1 MAQINLTDRDRERM
15 REYLRVVGE
24 LEKTDPEPPM
34 FADEEHDTEPT
45 EEWEAWNKR
54 GVELTKEYSDVIRLA
69 FTQYMA
75 ASLEDDGLVPDEAQ
89 TVIDVIRQIVGNN
102 YARKSPYKRRR
113 DDNFSLVELKVA
125 IDPITRAL
133 FQRNRGHVTAADY
146 WSDKPRVIPTGD
158 KGRSV
163 SLTLKSTIDGGITAD
178 ESEYVLGDR
187 TSYWLDAVVSL
198 AKAGNDV
205 ILGSDMLKQ
214 NGYENPYSPKRASTM
229 DEAFTAVVMAKTTL
243 IAIDATGETGR
254 LKKGKRPTRSMELQ
268 PILNAEVFI
277 DEYEV
282 EEELEDGD
290 GKATTIKTRH
300 VKDFRIVLPSGSGT
314 LDGLPLAKQADDRD
328 ELLTIDPSEEQFT
341 TVKRLTREERRM
353 WRYVLKTIK
362 SKSAKPTIIFD
373 TMFRNLELDPPE
385 VAKTQRKQVRDPK
398 TGKLV
403 TVKDEDGKPV
413 QVPRTEKQIEAATK
427 KAVAAQRRRMIAR
440 LEKMMDEKAHPKLVP
455 IMGKDG
461 KPRTNRQGQV
471 MMRPEHDA
479 IVAAYKITADKMTF
493 TRGKRSQKKN

>member
-1 MAQINLTDRDRERM
+1 MAQITLSDTDRDRI
-15 REYLRVVGE
+15 REFLRVMDE
-24 LEKTDPEPPM
+24 LEKTEPPM
-34 FADEEHDTEPT
+34 FADEEHDTMPT
-45 EEWEAWNKR
+45 DEWMAWDR
-54 GVELTKEYSDVIRLA
+54 HTSEVTDRYGDVIRLA
-69 FTQYMA
+69 ITQYMA
-75 ASLEDDGLVPDEAQ
+75 ARLEDDEQVPDEAQ
-89 TVIDVIRQIVGNN
+89 PVIDVIRQIVGSN

-163 SLTLKSTIDGGITAD
+163 SLTLKSTVDGGITAD
-178 ESEYVLGDR
+178 EKEYVLGDR

-229 DEAFTAVVMAKTTL
+229 DEAFSAVVMAKTTL
-243 IAIDATGETGR
+243 VAIDATGETGR
-254 LKKGKRPTRSMELQ
+254 LRKGKRPTRSMELQ
-268 PILNAEVFI
+268 PILNAEIFI

-282 EEELEDGD
+282 EEELEAEDGEA
-290 GKATTIKTRH
+290 KTVKTRH

-314 LDGLPLAKQADDRD
+314 LDGLPLARQADDRD

-362 SKSAKPTIIFD
+362 SKTAKPTIVFE

-403 TVKDEDGKPV
+403 TVRDKNGKPV
-413 QVPRTEKQIEAATK
+413 QIPRTEKQMEAAMK
-427 KAVAAQRRRMIAR
+427 KAVTAQRRRMITR
-440 LEKMMDEKAHPKLVP
+440 LEKMMDEKAHPRLVP
-455 IMGKDG
+455 VMGKDG
-461 KPRTNRQGQV
+461 KPRRNRQGQV
-471 MMRPEHDA
+471 MVRPEHDA
-479 IVAAYKITADKMTF
+479 IVAAYTITADKMTF
-493 TRGKRSQKKN
+493 TRGKRSRKRAN